1 MEEYK
6 IIIALALIIVATIV
20 IASIVRAVSKLEDK
34 EEEQYPD
41 LADMIN
47 CEDFDIFDEIPIS
60 ISPEGII
67 RIESEGYKL
76 QNYSRYG
83 KFIFFSLYGSSHL
96 YFFNPDKEVEDNKR
110 VVMKVKDISY
120 NYYGSYRPAI
130 NRLLSE
136 WKRQEVK

>member
-6 IIIALALIIVATIV
+6 IIIALALIIVAIIFTV
-20 IASIVRAVSKLEDK
+20 SIVRAVSKLEYK
-34 EEEQYPD
+34 EEQYPD
-41 LADMIN
+41 LADMIR

-67 RIESEGYKL
+67 KIESEGYKL

-136 WKRQEVK
+136 WKQEEVK